1 MCDCDSSFEK
11 RSLAAFRNSKSQYVQ
26 PHRRSNQPQNNNQ
39 KRITASENKTIMPAY
54 KDAVSSMDCDSRS
67 ISSLTTIV
75 ASNKVSPDMTD
86 KIPYKDDERDVS
98 TLTASKEPD
107 DSMNP
112 NSVFDGTPLEEQS
125 LSSLSNDD
133 GTLDPDLQ
141 AEVDAAREAAKAA
154 NEKARKE
161 QRKRNLKRQGM
172 GDVKK
177 KPRND
182 DDDKNDGG
190 PHDTIQAATAGYKTA
205 GESS

>member
-1 MCDCDSSFEK
+1 
-11 RSLAAFRNSKSQYVQ
+11 
-26 PHRRSNQPQNNNQ
+26 
-39 KRITASENKTIMPAY
+39 
-54 KDAVSSMDCDSRS
+54 
-67 ISSLTTIV
+67 
-75 ASNKVSPDMTD
+75 MTD

-112 NSVFDGTPLEEQS
+112 NSVFDGNPLEEQS

-182 DDDKNDGG
+182 DDDKNDWG
-190 PHDTIQAATAGYKTA
+190 PHDTNQAATAGNKTA